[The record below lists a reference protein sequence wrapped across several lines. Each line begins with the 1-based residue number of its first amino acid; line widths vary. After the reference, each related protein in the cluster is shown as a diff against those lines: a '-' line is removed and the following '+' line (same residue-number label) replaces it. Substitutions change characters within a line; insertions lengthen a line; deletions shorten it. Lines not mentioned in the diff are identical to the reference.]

1 MHFTQTR
8 EPKHLIRSSQQTR
21 MHGKGPSSINVRGV
35 NKDLPSFIKDA
46 FETHRQGTT
55 GFLTHSAYSG
65 RKIDHL
71 EQPFIRN
78 TVANYEDTMLLQE
91 IARNNLNST

>member
-1 MHFTQTR
+1 MYKCKEFIAG
-8 EPKHLIRSSQQTR
+8 LCFCIA
-21 MHGKGPSSINVRGV
+21 NGV

-46 FETHRQGTT
+46 FETHRQGKT

-65 RKIDHL
+65 RKIDNL